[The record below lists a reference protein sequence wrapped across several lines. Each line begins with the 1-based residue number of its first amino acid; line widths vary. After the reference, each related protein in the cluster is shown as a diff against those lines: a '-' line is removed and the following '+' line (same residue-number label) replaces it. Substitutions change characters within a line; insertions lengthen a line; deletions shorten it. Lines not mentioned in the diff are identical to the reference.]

1 MRTPCN
7 ETRHTAAH
15 QVVAAVLTA
24 VISVCAWGST
34 RWGGGEGTVIDAE
47 TKQPVAGVQVMLWLN
62 TTTYGGMPWLKSA
75 TACSVDYLAVS
86 DAQGKFV
93 IPAEALIEPTT
104 FTLRQSMRDFYVMAY
119 KRGYDYTITE
129 LTGIGSDPDRGA
141 LRRPGP
147 LMVRIEVMKD
157 TQPLMKRVDVLAGR
171 SMAGCGCSSLTRDIL
186 NERREIELQ
195 AIKEENASKWG
206 DRPPVAGDPPRVR
219 MPRVSAHAARIC
231 T

>member
-1 MRTPCN
+1 MMLGLNGTLRKAVCPL
-7 ETRHTAAH
+7 
-15 QVVAAVLTA
+15 VAGGLAA

-62 TTTYGGMPWLKSA
+62 TTSYGGMPWLKSA

-86 DAQGKFV
+86 DTQGKFV

-157 TQPLMKRVDVLAGR
+157 TRSPVQRQDYLAK
-171 SMAGCGCSSLTRDIL
+171 SYIAGCGCGEMHRAMRVEIDQLRSEAIRLDREEHLRVKGRYDPSLARS
-186 NERREIELQ
+186 LQ
-195 AIKEENASKWG
+195 TSLIKE
-206 DRPPVAGDPPRVR
+206 
-219 MPRVSAHAARIC
+219 C
-231 T
+231 Q